1 MERKRKKELNKA
13 NNKIIVKNCHFFN
26 FRLCKHQVF
35 IEEQTGQKTYV
46 FSTVQYRKTMCT
58 VSYIKTQVY
67 IIEQENLDG
76 LFEYIYLSD
85 HEILKST
92 LYSVHTNNQLYSKQ
106 IMCTVH
112 FTHDE

>member
-1 MERKRKKELNKA
+1 
-13 NNKIIVKNCHFFN
+13 
-26 FRLCKHQVF
+26 
-35 IEEQTGQKTYV
+35 
-46 FSTVQYRKTMCT
+46 MCT
-58 VSYIKTQVY
+58 ESYIKTQVY

-112 FTHDE
+112 FTHDEWKKTGMRRNSKKILISFSSFNFRLLYLQSPYIYVSDHPTANM